1 MESTAPFRYHH
12 GPRNAHVWFHS
23 ERSSTSLWN
32 EITKWRGMYKNAT
45 AQSLYTDIFPESHGK
60 VSGRYERESISQNWR
75 TLGPGTGTPKK
86 IYKSANPNLKNPAT
100 DSKPKKIRCCMF
112 FGAKVANFLFSTH
125 SPLIFVILPS
135 DIPTVCLPSGT
146 FRALNSWETGI
157 LCMEFFFM
165 ALVPPAILSNHPGWN
180 VVVYVSNSCWGK

>member
-135 DIPTVCLPSGT
+135 DIELMRNGHFMHGVFLYGTGSTGNSFKPSRMECCCLC
-146 FRALNSWETGI
+146 L
-157 LCMEFFFM
+157 
-165 ALVPPAILSNHPGWN
+165 
-180 VVVYVSNSCWGK
+180 

>member
-23 ERSSTSLWN
+23 ERSSTSLWH
-32 EITKWRGMYKNAT
+32 EITKWRSVYKNAT
-45 AQSLYTDIFPESHGK
+45 AQSLCTDIFLESHGK
-60 VSGRYERESISQNWR
+60 VSGRYERESASQNWR

-86 IYKSANPNLKNPAT
+86 IYKSGNPNLKNPAT

-125 SPLIFVILPS
+125 SPLIFYSPIKWHSNSLFACFR
-135 DIPTVCLPSGT
+135 DLSG
-146 FRALNSWETGI
+146 FIELKMRNDWQNASSKSMYKFEIG
-157 LCMEFFFM
+157 
-165 ALVPPAILSNHPGWN
+165 ALVPPAISLVLSNHP
-180 VVVYVSNSCWGK
+180 